1 MYIYIYIIYIYI
13 YIIYICITW
22 VEFLGVRFL
31 ICGGGGERRRGG
43 GGGDK
48 TAPVY
53 LILVKN
59 TL

>member
-1 MYIYIYIIYIYI
+1 MYIYICYIY
-13 YIIYICITW
+13 ITW
-22 VEFLGVRFL
+22 VEFLGDRFL
-31 ICGGGGERRRGG
+31 ICGSGGERRRGEWDG
-43 GGGDK
+43 HK

>member
-1 MYIYIYIIYIYI
+1 MYIYILYIYIIYIS
-13 YIIYICITW
+13 ITW
-22 VEFLGVRFL
+22 VEFLGVRCL

-43 GGGDK
+43 RGGDK
-48 TAPVY
+48 TAPAY